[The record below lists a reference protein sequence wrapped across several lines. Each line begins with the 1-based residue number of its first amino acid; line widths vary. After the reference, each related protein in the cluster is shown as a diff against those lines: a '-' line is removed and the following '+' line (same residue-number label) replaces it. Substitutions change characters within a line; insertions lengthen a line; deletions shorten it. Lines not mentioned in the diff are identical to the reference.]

1 MSQPNTL
8 GSVPGEDAGAVIPSD
23 SVNLTRTA
31 RALYIGTGG
40 NVVVITA
47 SGTAV
52 TFANVQTGTVLPV
65 RAARVNA
72 TNTTASNIVAIY

>member
-8 GSVPGEDAGAVIPSD
+8 GSVPGEDAGAVTPSD

-47 SGTAV
+47 SGTVV

-65 RAARVNA
+65 RASRVNA

>member
-8 GSVPGEDAGAVIPSD
+8 GSVPGEDAVAVTTSD

-31 RALYIGTGG
+31 RALYIGVGG
-40 NVVVITA
+40 NVVVVTA
-47 SGTAV
+47 SGTVV

-65 RAARVNA
+65 RAARVNT
-72 TNTTASNIVAIY
+72 TNTTATNIVAIY